1 MTRAPHE
8 IGIHGPAAS
17 FAATLS
23 GMLPEIETARL
34 RLRAPRLSDFDAWAE
49 IMTGPAAPHFGGP
62 FSRDDAFVEFM
73 ASCGTWLLR
82 GHGPWAVEPKAGGDV
97 LGFVLLGFE
106 PGDAE
111 LELGYLFRPCAEGQG
126 YATEAAMA
134 VHHHAFAR
142 LGLDRL
148 VSYIAPENAA
158 SARVAARL
166 GARPEGDLDG
176 SQVWVHR
183 PVARPGMHTHAHTD
197 CIPNTDAFQTSK
209 RGA

>member
-1 MTRAPHE
+1 MMPWTSPLTAGMDRQ
-8 IGIHGPAAS
+8 
-17 FAATLS
+17 ATSVATAVPVLR
-23 GMLPEIETARL
+23 TARL
-34 RLRAPRLSDFDAWAE
+34 TLRAPRLGDFPAYAAIASSDR
-49 IMTGPAAPHFGGP
+49 GVHVGGP
-62 FSRDDAFVEFM
+62 LTETEAWDDFCRMTAN
-73 ASCGTWLLR
+73 WLLR
-82 GHGPWAVEPKAGGDV
+82 GHGVWAIETHAGDTV
-97 LGFVLLGFE
+97 GFVLIGFE
-106 PGDAE
+106 PGDADP
-111 LELGYLFRPCAEGQG
+111 ELGWFLIESAEGQG
-126 YATEAAMA
+126 YASEAAMA